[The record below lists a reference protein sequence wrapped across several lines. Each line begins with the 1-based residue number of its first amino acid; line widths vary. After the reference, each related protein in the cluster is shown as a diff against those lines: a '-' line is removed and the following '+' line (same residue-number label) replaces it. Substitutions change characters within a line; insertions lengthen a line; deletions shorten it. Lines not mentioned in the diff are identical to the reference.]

1 VEETYTAEERQSQI
15 EDARD
20 LRKRWGKTRRDLHPR
35 TLRRAMGVRETLSME
50 YLRAIVEREYTD
62 PVVSLYLGLD
72 SEKVASWIR
81 I

>member
-1 VEETYTAEERQSQI
+1 VGENP
-15 EDARD
+15 ARLASPD
-20 LRKRWGKTRRDLHPR
+20 PPEGD
-35 TLRRAMGVRETLSME
+35 GVRETLSME